1 MKLLLK
7 YLKPFKWYI
16 ALALTIKTSA
26 TLVELF
32 IPYIMSHILDNVVP
46 TKEVRS
52 IILWGVVMIICAL
65 LACTGNIVANRMAA
79 RTAKNSTEGIRHDLF
94 SKIMSLSSAQVD
106 KFTIPSLESRLTSD
120 TYHLHHIVG
129 MSMRMGV
136 RAPILLIGGMIM
148 TFWMDRALTLIMLVI
163 APFIALTVIFIS
175 RRGIPLFKK
184 TQSSLDAMTR
194 IVREDSQGIRVIKA
208 LSKTDYE
215 KRKFDRANREL
226 VANEKK
232 AGTTM
237 AISSP
242 TVTFLLHFGLV
253 AVIVAGALRVRG
265 NATDPGTIVAFIQ
278 YFTLI
283 SNAMMAIARIFV
295 NSTKAMASAARINE
309 VINTESD
316 LRIEEESKYPPV
328 DTHRYIS
335 FDKVSFS
342 YLGKQ
347 NNLTDISFELRQGES
362 LGIIGATGSGK
373 STVLQLLM
381 RFYDVNEGAIRIDGR
396 DIRTIPHEELNSM
409 FGVVMQND
417 FIYVGSISDNI
428 KFGRDISDEAVRLGA
443 ETAQASE
450 FIEAYEDGYEH
461 PLQSKGTNLSGGQR
475 QRLLIARALAG
486 DPRILIL
493 DDSSSALDYKTDSR
507 LRRAIRESFSGIT
520 TIVVA
525 QRVSSVM
532 SCDNIIVLDEGC
544 IIGAGRHEELL
555 RSCEV
560 YKEIS
565 DSQIGGAILE

>member
-26 TLVELF
+26 TLVELL
-32 IPYIMSHILDNVVP
+32 IPYIMSYILDKVVP

-52 IILWGVVMIICAL
+52 IILWGVAMIICAL

-79 RTAKNSTEGIRHDLF
+79 KTARNSTEGIRHDLF
-94 SKIMSLSSAQVD
+94 SRIMSLSSAQVD
-106 KFTIPSLESRLTSD
+106 RFTIPSLESRLTSD

-136 RAPILLIGGMIM
+136 RAPILLIGGIIM
-148 TFWMDRALTLIMLVI
+148 TLWMDPTLTLIMLVI

-215 KRKFDRANREL
+215 KRKFDRANLEL

-265 NATDPGTIVAFIQ
+265 NDTDPGTIVAFIQ

-316 LRIEEESKYPPV
+316 LRIEEESKYPSV
-328 DTHRYIS
+328 KTDSFIS
-335 FDKVSFS
+335 FDKVNFS

-347 NNLTDISFELRQGES
+347 NNLTDVSFELRRGES
-362 LGIIGATGSGK
+362 LGIIGATGCGK

-381 RFYDVNEGAIRIDGR
+381 RFYDVNEGAIRICGR

-428 KFGRDISDEAVRLGA
+428 KFGRDISDEAVRRGA

-486 DPRILIL
+486 DPEILIL

-507 LRRAIRESFSGIT
+507 LRRAIRENFSGIT

-532 SCDNIIVLDEGC
+532 NCDNIIVLEEGC
-544 IIGAGRHEELL
+544 IIGAGRHEELIE
-555 RSCEV
+555 SCEV

>member
-1 MKLLLK
+1 
-7 YLKPFKWYI
+7 
-16 ALALTIKTSA
+16 
-26 TLVELF
+26 
-32 IPYIMSHILDNVVP
+32 
-46 TKEVRS
+46 
-52 IILWGVVMIICAL
+52 
-65 LACTGNIVANRMAA
+65 
-79 RTAKNSTEGIRHDLF
+79 
-94 SKIMSLSSAQVD
+94 
-106 KFTIPSLESRLTSD
+106 
-120 TYHLHHIVG
+120 
-129 MSMRMGV
+129 
-136 RAPILLIGGMIM
+136 
-148 TFWMDRALTLIMLVI
+148 
-163 APFIALTVIFIS
+163 
-175 RRGIPLFKK
+175 
-184 TQSSLDAMTR
+184 
-194 IVREDSQGIRVIKA
+194 
-208 LSKTDYE
+208 
-215 KRKFDRANREL
+215 
-226 VANEKK
+226 
-232 AGTTM
+232 M

-265 NATDPGTIVAFIQ
+265 NDTDPGTIVAFIQ

-316 LRIEEESKYPPV
+316 LRIEEESKYPSV
-328 DTHRYIS
+328 KTDSFIS
-335 FDKVSFS
+335 FDKVNFS

-347 NNLTDISFELRQGES
+347 NNLTDVSFELRRGES
-362 LGIIGATGSGK
+362 LGIIGATGCGK

-381 RFYDVNEGAIRIDGR
+381 RFYDVNEGAIRICGR

-461 PLQSKGTNLSGGQR
+461 PLQAKGTNLSGGQR

-486 DPRILIL
+486 DPEILIL

-507 LRRAIRESFSGIT
+507 LRRAIRENFSGIT

-532 SCDNIIVLDEGC
+532 NCDNIIVLEEGC
-544 IIGAGRHEELL
+544 IIGAGRHEELIE
-555 RSCEV
+555 SCEV

>member
-175 RRGIPLFKK
+175 RKGIPLFKK

-328 DTHRYIS
+328 DTHSYIS